1 MSSEMGGE
9 QNYPHWGEAFHFRK
23 PHCHTWGARKTRR
36 RSSIDMDQ
44 RNRFPFLVFFILAGI
59 AGIILL
65 AVAVI
70 FPGAIAR
77 ISGTDENPTSS
88 LAQTTDIQ
96 PISAFTSQPTLAETE
111 PIALTETETM
121 LSALPLS
128 LADLYDRMGPGVV
141 SIKVYTQQ
149 GGSTGQAAGS
159 GFILDEEG
167 HIVTNNHVVAD
178 AFRVTVVF
186 YNGYEEQAEV
196 IGTDEDSD
204 LAVIKVDQLIG
215 DVHPLSLGDSG
226 LVDVGEWVIAIGNPF
241 GNQNS
246 MSVGI
251 ISAVGRT
258 IPTGSTPFSIPQ
270 SIQTDAAI
278 NPGNSGGPLISLEGV
293 VIGVNAQIATN
304 GNTANSGVGFAIPV
318 NILRNV
324 VPVLMEEGSY
334 DWPWLGVEGTDLT
347 LAIAEANQ
355 METRLG
361 AYINNV
367 VSGGPSEAFLEG
379 SSGSVELDGIITPI
393 GGDVVIAADGMTIRS
408 FDDLLTAVAFKHP
421 GEVLSLTV
429 LRDGKEEV
437 VSIELQSRP

>member
-1 MSSEMGGE
+1 
-9 QNYPHWGEAFHFRK
+9 
-23 PHCHTWGARKTRR
+23 
-36 RSSIDMDQ
+36 MDQ
-44 RNRFPFLVFFILAGI
+44 RNRFPFLVFFILAGV
-59 AGIILL
+59 AGIFIL

-77 ISGTDENPTSS
+77 ISGTDEIPTSS
-88 LAQTTDIQ
+88 LGQTTDTQ
-96 PISAFTSQPTLAETE
+96 PISALTSLPTLVDNE
-111 PIALTETETM
+111 PIALTETETT

-128 LADLYDRMGPGVV
+128 LADLYNRMGPGVV

-159 GFILDEEG
+159 GFILDQEG

-178 AFRVTVVF
+178 AFRVTVIF
-186 YNGYEEQAEV
+186 YNGYEVQAEV

-204 LAVIKVDQLIG
+204 LAVIKVDRLVD
-215 DVHPLSLGDSG
+215 DVHPLSLGDSD

-258 IPTGSTPFSIPQ
+258 IPTGSTLFSIPQ

-278 NPGNSGGPLISLEGV
+278 NPGNSGGPLISLAGE

-334 DWPWLGVEGTDLT
+334 DWPWLGVQGTDLT
-347 LAIAEANQ
+347 LAIAEANE

-361 AYINNV
+361 AYIDNV
-367 VSGGPSEAFLEG
+367 VAGGPSESILVG
-379 SSGSVELDGIITPI
+379 SSGSVELDGIFTPI
-393 GGDVVIAADGMTIRS
+393 GGDVVIAADGRTIRS

-437 VSIELQSRP
+437 VSIELRSRP